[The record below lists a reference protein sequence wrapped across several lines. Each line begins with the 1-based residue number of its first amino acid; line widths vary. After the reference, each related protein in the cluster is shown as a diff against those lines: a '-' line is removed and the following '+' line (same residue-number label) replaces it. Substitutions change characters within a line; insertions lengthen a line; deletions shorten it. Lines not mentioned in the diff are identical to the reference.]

1 MKIAKGVRDVI
12 AVVLVLA
19 VVFGAGYYTAM
30 KTVEPEEVVVEK
42 IVEKPVDIELPG
54 EVEKRVVTVE
64 EVESK
69 LMEMAELST
78 YSGEYT
84 VTLGKDE
91 TRYLL
96 DNIKVWGTTNSIE
109 ITASGIVKVGYDM
122 NDIVVKVDDD
132 RIYIKLPEAQLNDN
146 YVIWDTVTCS
156 ESNNILN
163 PIEFSQ
169 YQEIVDEIEEMGLA
183 DVESEGIYQNASEN
197 VKKIMNG
204 FLSEFKDYEIVCSSG
219 ATPKEIPPF
228 KVFKNWMTADDV
240 LSGKKYPGRNI
251 VVLGGG
257 SVGCETA
264 DYLAPLINDL
274 FPMNRKITLLEMT
287 NNLMPGEGGAA
298 KSRLTQRLMQKG
310 VRIELNAQVTNV
322 DEESI
327 TYVKEG
333 VEHKITEADT
343 LIFAVGYAPKKVEVE
358 AENVHYIG
366 DCEKVGTLKDAIT
379 NAHEIAKNI

>member
-1 MKIAKGVRDVI
+1 MKIEKGVRDVI

-204 FLSEFKDYEIVCSSG
+204 FLSEFKDYEIVY
-219 ATPKEIPPF
+219 
-228 KVFKNWMTADDV
+228 M
-240 LSGKKYPGRNI
+240 
-251 VVLGGG
+251 
-257 SVGCETA
+257 
-264 DYLAPLINDL
+264 
-274 FPMNRKITLLEMT
+274 
-287 NNLMPGEGGAA
+287 
-298 KSRLTQRLMQKG
+298 
-310 VRIELNAQVTNV
+310 
-322 DEESI
+322 
-327 TYVKEG
+327 
-333 VEHKITEADT
+333 
-343 LIFAVGYAPKKVEVE
+343 
-358 AENVHYIG
+358 
-366 DCEKVGTLKDAIT
+366 
-379 NAHEIAKNI
+379 

>member
-1 MKIAKGVRDVI
+1 MKTVKGVRDVI
-12 AVVLVLA
+12 AVLLVLA

-183 DVESEGIYQNASEN
+183 DVKSKGIYQNASEN

-204 FLSEFKDYEIVCSSG
+204 FLSEFKDYEIVY
-219 ATPKEIPPF
+219 
-228 KVFKNWMTADDV
+228 M
-240 LSGKKYPGRNI
+240 
-251 VVLGGG
+251 
-257 SVGCETA
+257 
-264 DYLAPLINDL
+264 
-274 FPMNRKITLLEMT
+274 
-287 NNLMPGEGGAA
+287 
-298 KSRLTQRLMQKG
+298 
-310 VRIELNAQVTNV
+310 
-322 DEESI
+322 
-327 TYVKEG
+327 
-333 VEHKITEADT
+333 
-343 LIFAVGYAPKKVEVE
+343 
-358 AENVHYIG
+358 
-366 DCEKVGTLKDAIT
+366 
-379 NAHEIAKNI
+379 

>member
-1 MKIAKGVRDVI
+1 MKIVKGVRDVI
-12 AVVLVLA
+12 AVLLVLA

-183 DVESEGIYQNASEN
+183 DVKSKGIYQNASEN

-204 FLSEFKDYEIVCSSG
+204 FLSEFKDYEIVY
-219 ATPKEIPPF
+219 
-228 KVFKNWMTADDV
+228 M
-240 LSGKKYPGRNI
+240 
-251 VVLGGG
+251 
-257 SVGCETA
+257 
-264 DYLAPLINDL
+264 
-274 FPMNRKITLLEMT
+274 
-287 NNLMPGEGGAA
+287 
-298 KSRLTQRLMQKG
+298 
-310 VRIELNAQVTNV
+310 
-322 DEESI
+322 
-327 TYVKEG
+327 
-333 VEHKITEADT
+333 
-343 LIFAVGYAPKKVEVE
+343 
-358 AENVHYIG
+358 
-366 DCEKVGTLKDAIT
+366 
-379 NAHEIAKNI
+379 

>member
-1 MKIAKGVRDVI
+1 MKIVKGVRDVI

-183 DVESEGIYQNASEN
+183 DVKSKGIYQNASEN

-204 FLSEFKDYEIVCSSG
+204 FLSEFKDYEIVY
-219 ATPKEIPPF
+219 
-228 KVFKNWMTADDV
+228 M
-240 LSGKKYPGRNI
+240 
-251 VVLGGG
+251 
-257 SVGCETA
+257 
-264 DYLAPLINDL
+264 
-274 FPMNRKITLLEMT
+274 
-287 NNLMPGEGGAA
+287 
-298 KSRLTQRLMQKG
+298 
-310 VRIELNAQVTNV
+310 
-322 DEESI
+322 
-327 TYVKEG
+327 
-333 VEHKITEADT
+333 
-343 LIFAVGYAPKKVEVE
+343 
-358 AENVHYIG
+358 
-366 DCEKVGTLKDAIT
+366 
-379 NAHEIAKNI
+379 

>member
-1 MKIAKGVRDVI
+1 MKIVKGVRDVI

-132 RIYIKLPEAQLNDN
+132 KIYIMLPEAQLNDN

-183 DVESEGIYQNASEN
+183 DVESKGIYQNASEN

-204 FLSEFKDYEIVCSSG
+204 FLSEFKDYEIVY
-219 ATPKEIPPF
+219 
-228 KVFKNWMTADDV
+228 M
-240 LSGKKYPGRNI
+240 
-251 VVLGGG
+251 
-257 SVGCETA
+257 
-264 DYLAPLINDL
+264 
-274 FPMNRKITLLEMT
+274 
-287 NNLMPGEGGAA
+287 
-298 KSRLTQRLMQKG
+298 
-310 VRIELNAQVTNV
+310 
-322 DEESI
+322 
-327 TYVKEG
+327 
-333 VEHKITEADT
+333 
-343 LIFAVGYAPKKVEVE
+343 
-358 AENVHYIG
+358 
-366 DCEKVGTLKDAIT
+366 
-379 NAHEIAKNI
+379 

>member
-1 MKIAKGVRDVI
+1 MKKVLNFFLAGAGLIVAFFLLVLITAWLQEDDDMKILKGVRDVI
-12 AVVLVLA
+12 AVVLVLV

-30 KTVEPEEVVVEK
+30 KIVEPEEVVVEK

-132 RIYIKLPEAQLNDN
+132 KIYIKLPEAQLNDN

-183 DVESEGIYQNASEN
+183 DVESKGIYQNASEN

-204 FLSEFKDYEIVCSSG
+204 FLSEFKDYEIVY
-219 ATPKEIPPF
+219 
-228 KVFKNWMTADDV
+228 M
-240 LSGKKYPGRNI
+240 
-251 VVLGGG
+251 
-257 SVGCETA
+257 
-264 DYLAPLINDL
+264 
-274 FPMNRKITLLEMT
+274 
-287 NNLMPGEGGAA
+287 
-298 KSRLTQRLMQKG
+298 
-310 VRIELNAQVTNV
+310 
-322 DEESI
+322 
-327 TYVKEG
+327 
-333 VEHKITEADT
+333 
-343 LIFAVGYAPKKVEVE
+343 
-358 AENVHYIG
+358 
-366 DCEKVGTLKDAIT
+366 
-379 NAHEIAKNI
+379 

>member
-1 MKIAKGVRDVI
+1 MPRVSNKESKNIYFSRREELKLTRDQASELLESIPPERIEKIENERVEPHPEEILIMAQKYKSPELCNYYCSNQCPIGQQYVPEVKIQDLSQI
-12 AVVLVLA
+12 VLKMVDSLNTVQDNQRRLISITA
-19 VVFGAGYYTAM
+19 DGIVDDSEIDDFVSIQEELEKISITVEALQLWTEQMVANGAM

-204 FLSEFKDYEIVCSSG
+204 FLSEFKDYEIVY
-219 ATPKEIPPF
+219 
-228 KVFKNWMTADDV
+228 M
-240 LSGKKYPGRNI
+240 
-251 VVLGGG
+251 
-257 SVGCETA
+257 
-264 DYLAPLINDL
+264 
-274 FPMNRKITLLEMT
+274 
-287 NNLMPGEGGAA
+287 
-298 KSRLTQRLMQKG
+298 
-310 VRIELNAQVTNV
+310 
-322 DEESI
+322 
-327 TYVKEG
+327 
-333 VEHKITEADT
+333 
-343 LIFAVGYAPKKVEVE
+343 
-358 AENVHYIG
+358 
-366 DCEKVGTLKDAIT
+366 
-379 NAHEIAKNI
+379 

>member
-1 MKIAKGVRDVI
+1 MKIVKGVRDVI

-19 VVFGAGYYTAM
+19 VVLGAGYYTAM

-42 IVEKPVDIELPG
+42 IVEKSVDIELPG

-64 EVESK
+64 EVESQ

-84 VTLGKDE
+84 VTLGNDE

-156 ESNNILN
+156 ESNNILT

-183 DVESEGIYQNASEN
+183 DVESKGIYQNASEN

-204 FLSEFKDYEIVCSSG
+204 FLSEFKDYEIVY
-219 ATPKEIPPF
+219 
-228 KVFKNWMTADDV
+228 M
-240 LSGKKYPGRNI
+240 
-251 VVLGGG
+251 
-257 SVGCETA
+257 
-264 DYLAPLINDL
+264 
-274 FPMNRKITLLEMT
+274 
-287 NNLMPGEGGAA
+287 
-298 KSRLTQRLMQKG
+298 
-310 VRIELNAQVTNV
+310 
-322 DEESI
+322 
-327 TYVKEG
+327 
-333 VEHKITEADT
+333 
-343 LIFAVGYAPKKVEVE
+343 
-358 AENVHYIG
+358 
-366 DCEKVGTLKDAIT
+366 
-379 NAHEIAKNI
+379 

>member
-1 MKIAKGVRDVI
+1 MKKVLNFFLAGAGLIVAFFLLVLITAWIQEGDDMKIVKGVRDVI
-12 AVVLVLA
+12 AVLLVLA

-132 RIYIKLPEAQLNDN
+132 KIYIKLPEAQLNDN

-183 DVESEGIYQNASEN
+183 DVKSKGIYQNASEN

-204 FLSEFKDYEIVCSSG
+204 FLSEFKDYEIVY
-219 ATPKEIPPF
+219 
-228 KVFKNWMTADDV
+228 M
-240 LSGKKYPGRNI
+240 
-251 VVLGGG
+251 
-257 SVGCETA
+257 
-264 DYLAPLINDL
+264 
-274 FPMNRKITLLEMT
+274 
-287 NNLMPGEGGAA
+287 
-298 KSRLTQRLMQKG
+298 
-310 VRIELNAQVTNV
+310 
-322 DEESI
+322 
-327 TYVKEG
+327 
-333 VEHKITEADT
+333 
-343 LIFAVGYAPKKVEVE
+343 
-358 AENVHYIG
+358 
-366 DCEKVGTLKDAIT
+366 
-379 NAHEIAKNI
+379 